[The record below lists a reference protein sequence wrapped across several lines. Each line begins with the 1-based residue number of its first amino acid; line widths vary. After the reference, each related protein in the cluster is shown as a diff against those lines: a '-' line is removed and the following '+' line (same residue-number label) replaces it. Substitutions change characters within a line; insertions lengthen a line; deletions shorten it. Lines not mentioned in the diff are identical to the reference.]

1 MSIAGGLSP
10 VDISVN
16 GSQRAVA
23 AGQTVA
29 GLLAEL
35 EMNPDVVNVQL
46 NGEIVPRS
54 RFGEVSLKDGDQV
67 EILMFMGGGAP

>member
-1 MSIAGGLSP
+1 M
-10 VDISVN
+10 DISVN

-67 EILMFMGGGAP
+67 EILMFMGGGAR